1 MVQFSFQL
9 KEIANVDDI
18 LFKNAFRIY
27 KKAFPPELTQ
37 EIEVFARIL
46 QSKEQGQDRHI
57 IVAILNDKVIGMA
70 TLNYFYRS
78 NIGCIGYI
86 VIGPQ
91 WQKKGFGTKLYNG
104 LVEKLSQDAKMQ
116 GKLGPDAL
124 FSEVEKSEFAKT
136 NTEEK
141 EDLERIRFFKG
152 IGCKI
157 IKAKYF
163 QPSLG
168 PGLNPVEINLMV
180 QVLNPK
186 LELNREWLIEAVDSI
201 YEYIY
206 VVESDLQPKEKNE
219 YMKILELSVSGSKLE
234 LN

>member
-1 MVQFSFQL
+1 MTSRFEL
-9 KEIANVDDI
+9 KEINNVNDA
-18 LFKNAFRIY
+18 LFQDAFLIY
-27 KKAFPPELTQ
+27 KKAFPPELLQ
-37 EIEVFARIL
+37 EMEVFARIL
-46 QSKEQGQDRHI
+46 QSKEPGQDRHI
-57 IVAILNDKVIGMA
+57 IVAKLNKKVIGMA
-70 TLNYFYRS
+70 TLNYFYNT

-104 LVEKLSQDAKMQ
+104 LVENLSQDAKRQ

-136 NTEEK
+136 DAERQ
-141 EDLERIRFFKG
+141 EDLERITFFRSV
-152 IGCKI
+152 GCKI

-168 PGLNPVEINLMV
+168 AGLDSVELNLMV
-180 QVLNPK
+180 QILNPK
-186 LELNREWLIEAVDSI
+186 LELNKEWLIKAVDSI

-206 VVESDLQPKEKNE
+206 VIESNLLPEEKNK
-219 YMKILELSVSGSKLE
+219 YLKVLELSVSGDKPE
-234 LN
+234 ID